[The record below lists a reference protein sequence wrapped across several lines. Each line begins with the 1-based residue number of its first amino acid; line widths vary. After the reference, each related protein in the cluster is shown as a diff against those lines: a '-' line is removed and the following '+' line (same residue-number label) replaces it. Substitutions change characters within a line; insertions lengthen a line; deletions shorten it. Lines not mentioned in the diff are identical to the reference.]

1 MIGARSDKPFLAA
14 IGALAAMYL
23 LLIVMMLVADA
34 IYGFGV
40 VPFRSDNPDQVSLVS
55 IFSQKEVIN
64 SIKLTLYSCTISALL
79 SIFVAV
85 PTGYLL
91 SRYNFPGKLLVDAI
105 LDIPIVLPPLV
116 VGLSLLLL
124 FNHLPTKDANFEDM
138 LNDFKVPFLFPKGI
152 EVTHNVLGVILA
164 QFSVACAFSVRTMR
178 NTFDQISPRTEQ
190 VAQTLGCSRA
200 RAFFSVVVPESWRG
214 ISTAGTL
221 AWTRSMGEFGP
232 ILVFAGTIPN
242 KTEVLSSTVYL
253 EITTGS
259 LETAVIVS
267 LMMVTIAIVVLV
279 AVRMWD
285 RRNEGGLYHG

>member
-1 MIGARSDKPFLAA
+1 MASLA
-14 IGALAAMYL
+14 LMYL
-23 LLIVMMLVADA
+23 LLILLMLGADVW
-34 IYGFGV
+34 YGFT
-40 VPFRSDNPDQVSLVS
+40 NVSGSELARIFEQESVRHS
-55 IFSQKEVIN
+55 IL
-64 SIKLTLYSCTISALL
+64 LTLFTCTVTAVL
-79 SIFVAV
+79 SVIVSV

-91 SRYNFPGKLLVDAI
+91 SRYRFPGKLFIDAI
-105 LDIPIVLPPLV
+105 LDMPIVLPPLV

-124 FNHLPTKDANFEDM
+124 FNKLPSDALSFEDL
-138 LNDFKVPFLFPKGI
+138 LNKVGI
-152 EVTHNVLGVILA
+152 KVTFNVTAIILA

-200 RAFFSVVVPESWRG
+200 GAFFRVVIPEAWRG

-232 ILVFAGTIPN
+232 ILVFAGAIPR

-253 EITTGS
+253 EISTGS

-267 LMMVTIAIVVLV
+267 LMMVTIAVVVLV

-285 RRNEGGLYHG
+285 RGNKGGLYHD